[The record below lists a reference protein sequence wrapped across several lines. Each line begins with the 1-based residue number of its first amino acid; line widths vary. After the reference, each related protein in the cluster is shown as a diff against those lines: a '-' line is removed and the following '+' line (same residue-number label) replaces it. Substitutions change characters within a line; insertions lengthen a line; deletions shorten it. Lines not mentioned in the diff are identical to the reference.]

1 MDTKP
6 VNPLAAHFRRPSIYF
21 KLPSKGKF
29 WADGGLDLPVT
40 GDIPVYPMTNS
51 DEITIKTPDAL
62 MNGSSVVNVIHSCC
76 PNITDAWKMPSVD
89 VDAVLIAIRIASYGS
104 AMPVTAKCPK
114 CSEEHDYDINLT
126 NILDRMNCPDYS
138 VPVDYQ
144 GLKIKLQPQKYFG
157 VNKASMTQ
165 FEEQKILQA
174 LNDPNIDEVV
184 KNNRI
189 KEGMMRLLELN
200 NSILVA
206 GTEYIETEDGT
217 KVTDPEFIG
226 EFYKNAESLVIRKIE
241 EKLKQLAEEA
251 AVPTS
256 AIVCGSCSHNYEVPL
271 EFDYSRFFVTGS

>member
-89 VDAVLIAIRIASYGS
+89 VDAVLIAIRIASYGA
-104 AMPVTAKCPK
+104 AMPITSKCPK
-114 CSEEHDYDINLT
+114 CGEEHDYDIDLT
-126 NILDRMNCPDYS
+126 SILDRMKCPDFS
-138 VPVDYQ
+138 TPLDYN

-157 VNKASMTQ
+157 VNRASMTQ
-165 FEEQKILQA
+165 FEEQKIMQA
-174 LNDPNIDEVV
+174 LNDPNIDDTV

-200 NSILVA
+200 NSMLVS

-226 EFYKNAESLVIRKIE
+226 EFYKNAESMVIKKIE
-241 EKLKQLAEEA
+241 EKLKTLAEEA

-256 AIVCGSCSHNYEVPL
+256 TIVCGSCSHNYEVPL